1 MFYGNY
7 VYRNMEEKTVKY
19 GVSPTFSD
27 FSKNQTGELIVVE
40 EKQDHDV
47 MSLLGRKVEFK
58 TFLHVPNPES
68 QYISWVSFLMGSWN
82 APTIKETTTY
92 AMKLQPGVQSWLN
105 VYIYF

>member
-1 MFYGNY
+1 MFWVHLLIVFNLHNILITKYYYICFDWPEFYMFYGNY

-68 QYISWVSFLMGSWN
+68 QYIS
-82 APTIKETTTY
+82 
-92 AMKLQPGVQSWLN
+92 
-105 VYIYF
+105 

>member
-1 MFYGNY
+1 
-7 VYRNMEEKTVKY
+7 MEEKTVKY

-27 FSKNQTGELIVVE
+27 FSENQTGELIVVE

-68 QYISWVSFLMGSWN
+68 QYIS
-82 APTIKETTTY
+82 
-92 AMKLQPGVQSWLN
+92 
-105 VYIYF
+105 

>member
-1 MFYGNY
+1 MFWVHLLIVFNLHNILITKYYYICFDWPEFYTFYGNY

-68 QYISWVSFLMGSWN
+68 QYIS
-82 APTIKETTTY
+82 
-92 AMKLQPGVQSWLN
+92 
-105 VYIYF
+105 